1 MYVYNN
7 NIIII
12 LIKHENSKETAVRQ
26 AEKLAEKWNIKTNGK
41 RQTGSRIE
49 EKGELAGVMGVSH
62 GSRCSLCVIVY
73 TDERARGRA
82 LRSPL
87 STTGTLTL

>member
-26 AEKLAEKWNIKTNGK
+26 AEKLAEK
-41 RQTGSRIE
+41 
-49 EKGELAGVMGVSH
+49 
-62 GSRCSLCVIVY
+62 
-73 TDERARGRA
+73 
-82 LRSPL
+82 
-87 STTGTLTL
+87 